1 MESYNL
7 KKLLK
12 KSESYIKMDKKF
24 IKFDVTEIKEY
35 EFHQHENSIS
45 LNDIDIMK

>member
-1 MESYNL
+1 MESHKL

-12 KSESYIKMDKKF
+12 KLESYIKMDKKF

-35 EFHQHENSIS
+35 EFHQHENSVS